1 MCDVAFT
8 LVASVFGCIWSATLI
23 AVLIELDK
31 MNRFLKY
38 SIWMGLEHAEHE
50 SGAPDGASETEP
62 EPENDLKKDD

>member
-23 AVLIELDK
+23 AILIELDK

-38 SIWMGLEHAEHE
+38 SIWMGLEQVEHE
-50 SGAPDGASETEP
+50 SVDENESETEP